1 MSCFF
6 VRPVGFTEHQ
16 LNWLESMFAIAQ
28 NRLRDHWWWT
38 VHGQADAYL
47 VVVESLSQWQ
57 SYLAEFPQDRLV
69 ACVVPGVDVD
79 ALWVIHRAKD
89 VTPSLHELIK
99 VLDAMGAELGSSASV
114 LKGQKSNPIPALA
127 PEPAEATVTTA
138 PPEPVNDDR
147 VYNPGRHLP
156 GILRDAK
163 ADGIPRGLLC
173 DEGGDAL
180 FIDPDPK
187 LYFAPGDKIALW
199 PILSAPRERISVSPL
214 SHADL
219 AAKAATIRSHGMA
232 LDELIFLS
240 ALLGSKGRLWMGC
253 SPEEPVRLR
262 RWPDLKNLSQF
273 PDARE
278 YIRLATFMSANT
290 ADIKTIA
297 SRNGIQE
304 EKVINFHNGFESL
317 GLLDRGGSFS
327 LEEISSDPKTR
338 QLYEKIAA
346 RLKS

>member
-6 VRPVGFTEHQ
+6 VQPVGFTEQQ
-16 LNWLESMFAIAQ
+16 LNWLESLFAIAQ

-38 VHGQADAYL
+38 AHGQADAYL

-79 ALWVIHRAKD
+79 ALWAIPRTKD
-89 VTPSLHELIK
+89 APPSLHELIK
-99 VLDAMGAELGSSASV
+99 VLDAMGAELGSSVSI
-114 LKGQKSNPIPALA
+114 LKGRQNNPMPALA
-127 PEPAEATVTTA
+127 PEAPKAIAATA
-138 PPEPVNDDR
+138 PPEPVNDSH
-147 VYNPGRHLP
+147 VYNPEFHLP
-156 GILRDAK
+156 GILRDAQ
-163 ADGIPRGLLC
+163 ADGIPRRLLC
-173 DEGGDAL
+173 DDGGAL
-180 FIDPDPK
+180 RIDPDPK

-199 PILSAPRERISVSPL
+199 PILSAPRGQISVSLL

-219 AAKAATIRSHGMA
+219 AGQVAAIRSHGMA

-240 ALLGSKGRLWMGC
+240 VLLGSKGRLWIGC

-278 YIRLATFMSANT
+278 YIRLATFMSTNT
-290 ADIKTIA
+290 ADIKTIV
-297 SRNGIQE
+297 SHSGIQE

-317 GLLDRGGSFS
+317 GLLDRGGSIS
-327 LEEISSDPKTR
+327 LEEKSGDPKAHK
-338 QLYEKIAA
+338 LYEKIAA